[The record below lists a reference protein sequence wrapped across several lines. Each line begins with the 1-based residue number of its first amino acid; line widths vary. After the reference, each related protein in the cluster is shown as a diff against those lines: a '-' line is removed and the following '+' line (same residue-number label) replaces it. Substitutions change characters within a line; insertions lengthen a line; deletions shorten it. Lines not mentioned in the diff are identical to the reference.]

1 MSNKANISGIIRMLQ
16 GTMMNLDMIEIKK
29 GGQYKVISNSGKDEP
44 LETIG
49 EFVGYTI
56 LGEEG
61 AVCFRV
67 KDGDDRAFLRLIP
80 VSGLIAIE
88 FGDEELLSKKKS
100 EEQDKTTYIS

>member
-1 MSNKANISGIIRMLQ
+1 MTKINLSLLSELL
-16 GTMMNLDMIEIKK
+16 MNMDMIEIKK
-29 GGQYKVISNSGKDEP
+29 GGKYKIISNSGKDEP
-44 LETIG
+44 METEG

-67 KDGDDRAFLRLIP
+67 TNDDGKTLLRLIP

-88 FGDEELLSKKKS
+88 FTDEDLLTPKKKT
-100 EEQDKTTYIS
+100 EESDKATYYS

>member
-1 MSNKANISGIIRMLQ
+1 MDL
-16 GTMMNLDMIEIKK
+16 IEIKK
-29 GGQYKVISNSGKDEP
+29 GGKYKVISNSGKDEP
-44 LETIG
+44 METVG

-67 KDGDDRAFLRLIP
+67 TGDGGKTLLRLIP

-88 FGDEELLSKKKS
+88 FSDEDLVSAKKKTDDP
-100 EEQDKTTYIS
+100 EKTTYFS

>member
-1 MSNKANISGIIRMLQ
+1 M
-16 GTMMNLDMIEIKK
+16 DMIEIKK
-29 GGQYKVISNSGKDEP
+29 GGKYKIISNSGKEEP
-44 LETIG
+44 METEG

-67 KDGDDRAFLRLIP
+67 QKEDGKTLLRLIP

-88 FGDEELLSKKKS
+88 FTDEDLLAPKKKV
-100 EEQDKTTYIS
+100 EESDKTTYFS